1 MEPPSSAGT
10 AIVNFPVSGSRFP
23 PFFPPKKGFYN
34 GHTKVAVKS
43 LKAGSMSPGAF
54 LAEANLMKKLQH
66 PRLVRLYA
74 VVTKEP
80 IYIITEF
87 MEKGE
92 ATPGGSRRCPIRRD
106 VATELWDF
114 EGGKGLRGE
123 VRAAKNFCLNGP
135 RALCW

>member
-1 MEPPSSAGT
+1 M
-10 AIVNFPVSGSRFP
+10 
-23 PFFPPKKGFYN
+23 YN

-43 LKAGSMSPGAF
+43 LKAGSMSPSAF

-66 PRLVRLYA
+66 RRLVRLYA

-92 ATPGGSRRCPIRRD
+92 TTPGTAPSC
-106 VATELWDF
+106 TELSRILRVEKIF
-114 EGGKGLRGE
+114 RVEFKLGKNR
-123 VRAAKNFCLNGP
+123 CLNQLG
-135 RALCW
+135 ALCW

>member
-1 MEPPSSAGT
+1 MSRSS
-10 AIVNFPVSGSRFP
+10 FSL
-23 PFFPPKKGFYN
+23 FFPQKGFYN

-92 ATPGGSRRCPIRRD
+92 ATPGGLQLPPHPQGC
-106 VATELWDF
+106 AH
-114 EGGKGLRGE
+114 
-123 VRAAKNFCLNGP
+123 RAPGF
-135 RALCW
+135 

>member
-1 MEPPSSAGT
+1 MLCGAAPPQLASLLSPSQCPDP
-10 AIVNFPVSGSRFP
+10 IFPC
-23 PFFPPKKGFYN
+23 FFPPKGFYN

-43 LKAGSMSPGAF
+43 LKAGSMSPSAF

-92 ATPGGSRRCPIRRD
+92 PTPDGSRCCHIHGD
-106 VATELWDF
+106 V
-114 EGGKGLRGE
+114 
-123 VRAAKNFCLNGP
+123 
-135 RALCW
+135 